1 APADRRLQAGLT
13 FARAQVAYPE
23 PGAFARPPQDSRP
36 PWLPRPRPGWL
47 MALAVVFY
55 SLTWAA
61 WTRWHMVRRGSLLGV
76 ALLSGA
82 TALVLAAALAVE
94 CWTNFDQTKHPLVVI
109 ADDGVLLRKGNGE
122 AYPRRYDT
130 PLNRGVE
137 ARLLYAR
144 GDWLQIEL
152 ASGEVGWVW

>member
-1 APADRRLQAGLT
+1 
-13 FARAQVAYPE
+13 
-23 PGAFARPPQDSRP
+23 
-36 PWLPRPRPGWL
+36 
-47 MALAVVFY
+47 M
-55 SLTWAA
+55 
-61 WTRWHMVRRGSLLGV
+61 
-76 ALLSGA
+76 
-82 TALVLAAALAVE
+82 LAADLAFE
-94 CWTNFDQTKHPLVVI
+94 HWASRAEGQHPLVVI

-152 ASGEVGWVW
+152 TSGEVGWVWAAYTVRGD